1 MYYNYMLIITIV
13 NAQMG
18 ETTERLRDT
27 QVQTSTKSRP
37 VQKGALRRK
46 QSFNVLFI
54 HSQVEELFVQ
64 FAVKA
69 SAFSTTLTN
78 IEEDLVDPV
87 RCNTLDE
94 IQVRK
99 VTLQSIISRQK
110 SSTIIQSLQSANRQ
124 LQQAIT
130 QAKNDFKQ
138 IATLDR
144 QIKSYSA
151 SSSNP

>member
-1 MYYNYMLIITIV
+1 MLFITIV
-13 NAQMG
+13 NGQMG

-37 VQKGALRRK
+37 VQKGALDRK

-54 HSQVEELFVQ
+54 RSQVEELFVE
-64 FAVKA
+64 FAEKA

-94 IQVRK
+94 IEVRK
-99 VTLQSIISRQK
+99 LTL
-110 SSTIIQSLQSANRQ
+110 NRV
-124 LQQAIT
+124 LYPD
-130 QAKNDFKQ
+130 NH
-138 IATLDR
+138 LL
-144 QIKSYSA
+144 
-151 SSSNP
+151 